1 MESKRKFRLG
11 QVVSDKMD
19 KTVVVAVETPK
30 RHRLYKK
37 TMKRVVRYKAHDEKN
52 KCRTGDK
59 VMIVETRPLSRE
71 KRWRV
76 AEILAKAEVVEISPE
91 EITREDLAKV
101 LPEKKPKEKEVPEV
115 KAEEEIK
122 EEEEEKAEAA
132 ETKPAKKAKEKVTEA
147 KAEAK
152 TEEEKKA
159 AEEEPEKKPKEERK
173 TAEAKAEETKEVA
186 EDKTTQ
192 AEPEAKAKEEDQAT

>member
-1 MESKRKFRLG
+1 MEIKRKFRLG

-37 TMKRVVRYKAHDEKN
+37 TMKRVVKYKAHDEKN

-76 AEILAKAEVVEISPE
+76 AEIIAKAEVVEVSPE

-101 LPEKKPKEKEVPEV
+101 LPEKKPKEKEAPEV
-115 KAEEEIK
+115 KAEQETRAEE
-122 EEEEEKAEAA
+122 AEA
-132 ETKPAKKAKEKVTEA
+132 KPEKKAKE
-147 KAEAK
+147 
-152 TEEEKKA
+152 
-159 AEEEPEKKPKEERK
+159 
-173 TAEAKAEETKEVA
+173 EVA
-186 EDKTTQ
+186 EPK
-192 AEPEAKAKEEDQAT
+192 AEKKAKEEKKEAEAKPEKKAKEEVAKPKADKKAKEETEDQAT